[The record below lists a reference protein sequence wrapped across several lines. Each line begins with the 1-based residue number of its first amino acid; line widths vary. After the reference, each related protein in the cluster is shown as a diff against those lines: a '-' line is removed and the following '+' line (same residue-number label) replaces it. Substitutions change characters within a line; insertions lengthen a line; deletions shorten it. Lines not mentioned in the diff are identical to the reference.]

1 MKKNSKEKVLRKTNE
16 ENKIEKNE
24 EPKVFKIAA
33 KDRREFIKDFAKGAV
48 SIAGLVALTKLI
60 SSCEDTM
67 DIEIQKN
74 PSDNTCS
81 CHVVCT
87 CDKHDKS
94 HDSQRN
100 DTYESEYN
108 GTNVCTCDQVCT
120 CNSVCTCNTVCTCDT
135 EGGSYSYV
143 YYYYA

>member
-1 MKKNSKEKVLRKTNE
+1 MKRKHKEKVLRKLDE
-16 ENKIEKNE
+16 VNKIEKSE

-33 KDRREFIKDFAKGAV
+33 KDRREFIKDFARGAA
-48 SIAGLVALTKLI
+48 SIAGLVALTKLLA
-60 SSCEDTM
+60 SCEDNM

-94 HDSQRN
+94 HNKESS
-100 DTYESEYN
+100 DTYDSEYN
-108 GTNVCTCDQVCT
+108 NSVCTCDQVCT

-135 EGGSYSYV
+135 EGGSYSYT